1 MNEKENTDKRK
12 KFNTNQIYA
21 KNKFAVFFCFESAG
35 LHVLNVLNFIT
46 WKIIMNERY
55 ISFHK
60 EYNGLCIISI
70 QMKGQQK
77 NEANTICNSI

>member
-1 MNEKENTDKRK
+1 MK
-12 KFNTNQIYA
+12 KKTPTNAKSLIQI
-21 KNKFAVFFCFESAG
+21 KSMQKTNSRFFFCFESAG

-60 EYNGLCIISI
+60 EYNGLCIILI
-70 QMKGQQK
+70 QMKRQQK